1 MAEEQEKEK
10 RSEIIAK
17 KKRASAQAYLMANIV
32 AFSALSRGRDSTY
45 NYIPYNKRHSAAMHL
60 IDAPSE
66 GDVLSKLVF
75 DRNFSAFYTLTPD
88 KLSLLVPRITLYKV
102 LHSDP
107 SGNAIDPPIDFEIPF
122 ASYTLGQDTQTSSL
136 VDYTDASPN
145 TAQVTLTSLDM
156 KGGGAGIKSFEW
168 QYKGNSPA
176 TSRRDISA
184 KLVLK
189 FQSFEDLVKIR
200 KVGFGSTSHDFRYSD
215 LAMRTGESISGQ
227 AQPSHY
233 KLRAVVGWGWSDGH
247 VPDTWTDE
255 EVKAV
260 KSSKMGLFLTI
271 INHSFNINDDATVDF
286 TIDYRAYIEG
296 AMTSPQANALITDE
310 LLKTQAE
317 RKAQEQEIK
326 DAKKCSKEDL
336 KKLKEHHA
344 KTVVREKEQALRA
357 LLAELDVQ
365 TGETTAESRIFVM
378 SVPTTQLSEFA
389 LMGPG
394 GGQTA
399 GMLTLDPA
407 LTNVG
412 YNMAIKVQALDA
424 EGQSTDQKLEN
435 VVPATAMVPN
445 NNKGSVQHTII
456 NYFFLGDLVD
466 IALKNV
472 TNPALDAYYKNAV
485 MTPQEEF
492 KQMRIL
498 LGPIRIVDPQ
508 TGTPYFINIGDIPIS
523 VESFVE
529 FMTMKLL
536 SKNETQFFILDM
548 IRLVV
553 QQLVVGILNSK
564 DMFDGNFR
572 QKASFTTMYLSGD
585 DGTGNDPLDKLVKNN
600 RINMDTVN
608 ADNADSL
615 GLPLCISGEASKS
628 ANTYQY
634 VYCYAKNPSPEGLA
648 GEIDPDTKN
657 GIYHFFIGANRG
669 ILKRIS
675 FTKTDQKYVK
685 EARWQQGGY
694 DGLTQL
700 REPYE
705 INLEL
710 FGNSRLFPG
719 QMIYINPTGLGHTVG
734 SPADNGSMAWLLGLG
749 GYHMITQ
756 VDSYIEDGKFETK
769 VKAKWVLRGSSGEQD
784 PLLGSDK
791 SPSSGAQS
799 TEHVAC
805 EELTAIQTPPK
816 KETPSKTSG
825 TNMQHASAYHPKYM

>member
-1 MAEEQEKEK
+1 MSEDQDKSKRSELVAKEK
-10 RSEIIAK
+10 RAK
-17 KKRASAQAYLMANIV
+17 AQAYLLANLIPL
-32 AFSALSRGRDSTY
+32 SALSRGRGSTY
-45 NYIPYNKRHSAAMHL
+45 NYIPYSNRSSAAMHL

-88 KLSLLVPRITLYKV
+88 KISLLVPRITLYKV

-107 SGNAIDPPIDFEIPF
+107 AGNRIDPPIDFEVPF
-122 ASYTLGQDTQTSSL
+122 AAYTLGQDTQTSST
-136 VDYTDASPN
+136 VDYTNYSPN
-145 TAQVTLTSLDM
+145 TVQQTLTSIDM

-168 QYKGNSPA
+168 QYKGNNPA
-176 TSRRDISA
+176 SSRRDITA

-200 KVGFGSTSHDFRYSD
+200 KVGFGSNTHDFRYSD
-215 LAMRTGESISGQ
+215 LAMRTGESISGEV
-227 AQPSHY
+227 QPSHY

-247 VPDTWTDE
+247 IPDTWTAE

-296 AMTSPQANALITDE
+296 AMTTPQANVLVTDE
-310 LLKTQAE
+310 LLKTQKE
-317 RKAQEQEIK
+317 RKDQEAKIAAAK
-326 DAKKCSKEDL
+326 DCSKEDL

-344 KTVVREKEQALRA
+344 KSVVREKEQALRS

-365 TGETTAESRIFVM
+365 TGETTAESRIFVL
-378 SVPTTQLSEFA
+378 SVPTSQLSEFA
-389 LMGPG
+389 LLGTG
-394 GGQTA
+394 AGQAA
-399 GMLTLDPA
+399 GMLTLDPSF
-407 LTNVG
+407 TNVG
-412 YNMAIKVQALDA
+412 ANMALKVQALDA

-435 VVPATAMVPN
+435 VIPKTEMVPKDQN
-445 NNKGSVQHTII
+445 TKTYVEHTII

-466 IALKNV
+466 IALKNI
-472 TNPALDAYYKNAV
+472 TNPALDEYYKGAV

-498 LGPIRIVDPQ
+498 LGPIRVIDPQ
-508 TGTPYFINIGDIPIS
+508 TNIPYYINIGDIPIS

-536 SKNETQFFILDM
+536 SKNETQYFVLDM
-548 IRLVV
+548 IRQVV
-553 QQLVVGILNSK
+553 QQLVVGVLNSK
-564 DMFDGNFR
+564 DMFDGAYR
-572 QKASFTTMYLSGD
+572 QKANFSTMYLSGD
-585 DGTGNDPLDKLVKNN
+585 DGTGSDPLNKLIKNN

-608 ADNADSL
+608 ANNADSL
-615 GLPLCISGEASKS
+615 GLPLCISGES
-628 ANTYQY
+628 AKTENTYQY
-634 VYCYAKNPSPEGLA
+634 VYCYAKEPSPQGLS
-648 GEIDPDTKN
+648 GDINSDTKN
-657 GIYHFFIGANRG
+657 GIYHFFIGADRG

-675 FTKTDQKYVK
+675 FQKTDQKYVK

-705 INLEL
+705 INIEL

-719 QMIYINPTGLGHTVG
+719 QMIYVNPAGLGSTVG

-769 VKAKWVLRGSSGEQD
+769 IKAKWIMRGGKGEQD
-784 PLLGSDK
+784 PSLGTDT
-791 SPSSGAQS
+791 PPASGTQP
-799 TEHVAC
+799 TEYVAC
-805 EELTAIQTPPK
+805 EELTAITGD
-816 KETPSKTSG
+816 TSG
-825 TNMQHASAYHPKYM
+825 QSPTND